1 MILENF
7 RKKIIN
13 YHVIRLQIEK
23 HACLYHKTA
32 SAPVVT
38 HQHVLQQVACSN
50 LPACAIFWQKKGG
63 GRMQY

>member
-23 HACLYHKTA
+23 HACLYHKMA
-32 SAPVVT
+32 SAQGVT
-38 HQHVLQQVACSN
+38 HQHV
-50 LPACAIFWQKKGG
+50 
-63 GRMQY
+63 